1 MRGVTCLYRIR
12 QQKHGEE
19 DVMNWKTLEFEQFTA
34 RELYLIMRAR
44 SAVFVVEQAH
54 VCLDADGHDET
65 ALHVFAVE
73 DMSKPMPVMAYARLQ
88 PGDAEDPDVVIDKI
102 LTSPA
107 RRGDGT
113 AEMLIERALRAVA
126 ERWPG
131 RMVRVTAPIG
141 LKSFYEQFGFRKTE
155 GPFLEH
161 GMPFIG
167 LTRQQRSG
175 SDASSHAHRSRG
187 GLATVNTFE
196 LL

>member
-1 MRGVTCLYRIR
+1 
-12 QQKHGEE
+12 
-19 DVMNWKTLEFEQFTA
+19 MNWKALEFEQFTA

-44 SAVFVVEQAH
+44 SAVFVVEQSH
-54 VCLDADGHDET
+54 VCLDADGHDDR

-73 DMSKPMPVMAYARLQ
+73 DMSKPMPVVAYARIQ
-88 PGDAEDPDVVIDKI
+88 PGDAEDPEITLDKV

-113 AEMLIERALRAVA
+113 AEMLIERALAAIA

-131 RMVRVTAPIG
+131 RAVRVSAPASLRG
-141 LKSFYEQFGFRKTE
+141 FYEQFGFRKTE

-161 GMPFIG
+161 GVPFIG
-167 LTRQQRSG
+167 LVRQMRGEHSTFAARRRERG
-175 SDASSHAHRSRG
+175 AVSAAS
-187 GLATVNTFE
+187 TFE

>member
-1 MRGVTCLYRIR
+1 
-12 QQKHGEE
+12 
-19 DVMNWKTLEFEQFTA
+19 
-34 RELYLIMRAR
+34 
-44 SAVFVVEQAH
+44 
-54 VCLDADGHDET
+54 
-65 ALHVFAVE
+65 
-73 DMSKPMPVMAYARLQ
+73 VMAYARLQ

-126 ERWPG
+126 EHWPG
-131 RMVRVTAPIG
+131 RVVRVTAPIG
-141 LKSFYEQFGFRKTE
+141 LKNFYEQFGFRKTE

-167 LTRQQRSG
+167 LTRQQRGGAEPSING
-175 SDASSHAHRSRG
+175 HRTRG
-187 GLATVNTFE
+187 GLTVVNTFE

>member
-1 MRGVTCLYRIR
+1 
-12 QQKHGEE
+12 
-19 DVMNWKTLEFEQFTA
+19 MNWKTLEFEQLTP

-65 ALHVFAVE
+65 ALHLFAMQ
-73 DMSKPMPVMAYARLQ
+73 DICLPMPVLAYARLR
-88 PGDAEDPDVVIDKI
+88 PGDEEDPEVVIDKI

-113 AEMLIERALRAVA
+113 AELLIERALSAIA

-131 RMVRVTAPIG
+131 RLIRVTAPVG
-141 LKSFYEQFGFRKTE
+141 LRSFYEQFGFRKTE

-161 GMPFIG
+161 GVPFIG
-167 LTRQQRSG
+167 LSCSQRGSHAQSGNVRRLRSG
-175 SDASSHAHRSRG
+175 LSIVK
-187 GLATVNTFE
+187 TYE

>member
-1 MRGVTCLYRIR
+1 
-12 QQKHGEE
+12 
-19 DVMNWKTLEFEQFTA
+19 MNWKTLEFEQLTA

-44 SAVFVVEQAH
+44 SAVFVVEQGH
-54 VCLDADGHDET
+54 VLLDADGHDEG

-73 DMSKPMPVMAYARLQ
+73 DMSRPMPVIAYARLQ
-88 PGDAEDPDVVIDKI
+88 PGDAEEPDIVIDKV

-113 AEMLIERALRAVA
+113 AELLIERALKAIV

-131 RMVRVTAPIG
+131 RGVRLNAPASLRG
-141 LKSFYEQFGFRKTE
+141 FYEQFGFRKAD

-161 GMPFIG
+161 GVPFIG
-167 LTRQQRSG
+167 LTCQLRGEHTAFGARRRERSAAAAV
-175 SDASSHAHRSRG
+175 S
-187 GLATVNTFE
+187 TYE